1 MRRHSHSET
10 RRWTPKLALTEC
22 NAANDWSLGWG
33 TSSPLKLSRAPPSD
47 PTNQRAQRG
56 SNREN
61 LQNCKSLIAGTV
73 RRTWLNMA
81 AEEDTILISIRGKT
95 CLTLGRARSRE
106 ISRQLGR
113 LNGLLN
119 GEHGETET
127 DKSRETTQLKT
138 LNRFISPQ
146 NESRV
151 ERKTTGSKIIA
162 SDLHNRTSKQVSILS
177 ANSAPLPVG

>member
-1 MRRHSHSET
+1 M
-10 RRWTPKLALTEC
+10 
-22 NAANDWSLGWG
+22 
-33 TSSPLKLSRAPPSD
+33 
-47 PTNQRAQRG
+47 
-56 SNREN
+56 
-61 LQNCKSLIAGTV
+61 

-146 NESRV
+146 SESRV